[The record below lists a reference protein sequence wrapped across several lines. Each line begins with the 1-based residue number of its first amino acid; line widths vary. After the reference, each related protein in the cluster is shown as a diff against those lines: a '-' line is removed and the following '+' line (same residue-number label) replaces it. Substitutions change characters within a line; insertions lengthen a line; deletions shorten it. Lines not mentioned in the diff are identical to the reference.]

1 MEIKSLIVDMRKR
14 LTKKNRRILKKIVE
28 PKTWIV
34 HTYLSLI
41 NFLSFDEG
49 ISFCFVF
56 CINISCNMFFKNGNS
71 IEDRLKDGIAS
82 VFFGEKKKRN

>member
-41 NFLSFDEG
+41 NFLSFDED
-49 ISFCFVF
+49 IVFLHLYHAICFSKMV
-56 CINISCNMFFKNGNS
+56 I
-71 IEDRLKDGIAS
+71 RLKID
-82 VFFGEKKKRN
+82 